1 MTMAD
6 VKYYVFWNQ
15 TKKEVT
21 VKTSTSVPSGSKRI
35 GDFTHPTEEDLL
47 GSPDSHTLY
56 QHVKEILYK
65 TKPNGNAGFWPDT
78 ITDMARLTIK
88 VA

>member
-1 MTMAD
+1 MAD
-6 VKYYVFWNQ
+6 VKYFIFWNQ

-35 GDFTHPTEEDLL
+35 GDFTHPSVEDPL
-47 GSPDSHTLY
+47 GSTDSHTLY

-65 TKPNGNAGFWPDT
+65 TKQDGSVGFWPEI
-78 ITDMARLTIK
+78 ITDMSRLSIK
-88 VA
+88 VV